1 MAASGKMQWW
11 IFWGIVAGLWAMMLG
26 ATGCGTDQ
34 LASIEQSMA
43 RLESQYVPPPGQ
55 ELTPQQRAFRDVL
68 GEVRAGVAAER
79 TRRETGA
86 ATVDSVFGIIDAVG
100 RWLPPPLGGLATLAV
115 GLGGLIFGKRRRN
128 DLNRMAT
135 TLVRTAK
142 ANAGVIDTTDEKT
155 KAALSMMGPA
165 ANAAIDRA
173 GGIDV

>member
-100 RWLPPPLGGLATLAV
+100 
-115 GLGGLIFGKRRRN
+115 LGGLIFGKRRRN